1 MKKIMLFVAAAMTL
15 PTTAEAAQF
24 VISRDLT
31 AGTATAYGQ
40 TYTGPQLGLRGA
52 SGDGGRD
59 AFDTYGYYTSD
70 APGGLKLTRQADAF
84 TGQNLYRWLD
94 TFTNTTGSAIT
105 TTVRFTGD
113 LGSDARTSIRSSGPG
128 FMVTCEFSGA
138 CAGDPVVAAVS
149 SNIGFGTSG
158 LTAGS
163 HASND
168 RYFTD
173 FTLTVRPGE
182 SVSLLNFAFLASD
195 NAATNAGDLALAIA
209 RAQSLQ
215 TNPFL
220 DGLTLAQQRTVVN
233 FDLGLPVEGVPEPA
247 SWAMMIGGFALAGA
261 AARRRSRTVA
271 LSA

>member
-1 MKKIMLFVAAAMTL
+1 MRKIMLFAAIVL
-15 PTTAEAAQF
+15 PTAAQAAQF
-24 VISRDLT
+24 VISRDVV
-31 AGTATAYGQ
+31 AGASTSYGQ
-40 TYTGPQLGLRGA
+40 LYTGPQLGLRGA

-70 APGGLKLTRQADAF
+70 APGGLQLTRQAEAF

-94 TFTNTTGSAIT
+94 TFTNTGAATIT

-113 LGSDARTSIRSSGPG
+113 LGSDSRTAIRASGAG
-128 FMVTCEFSGA
+128 FMVTCDSATICG
-138 CAGDPVVAAVS
+138 GDPVVAAVS

-195 NAATNAGDLALAIA
+195 NAATNASDLALAIA
-209 RAQSLQ
+209 KAQSLQ

-220 DGLTLAQQRTVVN
+220 DGLTLGQQRTVVN
-233 FDLGLPVEGVPEPA
+233 FDLGLPPVEGVPEP
-247 SWAMMIGGFALAGA
+247 STWAMMIGGFGLLGA
-261 AARRRSRTVA
+261 AARRRGRAVA
-271 LSA
+271 MSA